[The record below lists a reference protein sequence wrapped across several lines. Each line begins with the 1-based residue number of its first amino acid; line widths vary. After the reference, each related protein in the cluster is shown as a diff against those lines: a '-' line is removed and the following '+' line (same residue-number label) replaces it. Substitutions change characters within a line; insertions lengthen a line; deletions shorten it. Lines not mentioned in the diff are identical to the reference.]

1 MNRVLIIDAL
11 NLMLRNYIVNPSLS
25 SNGQP
30 IGGLKGF
37 LQSLQK
43 LCRETK
49 PNAVVIAWD
58 GQGGSNRR
66 KQMNKNYKEGR
77 KPIRLNRDIRN
88 LTESEEVTNK
98 IWQQTR
104 LVDMLNQLPVTQIM
118 LPMVEADDVIAQVVK
133 SPVFHDWQKVIVSSD
148 KDFIQICSENTIL
161 YRPIQKKILN
171 SMRIVEEYGIH
182 PNNFA
187 LARAIVGDKSDNLD
201 GIRGVGLRTI
211 AKKFPCMS
219 EEEFITI
226 DKLIEMCST
235 AEKQAKV
242 HESIMEGREVIE
254 TNYKIMQLYSPS
266 ISPQGKEHIR
276 FNIEENE
283 HDFNKTELQKMMIED
298 GFGAGDWSDLFQTM
312 KRISIDSREQI

>member
-43 LCRETK
+43 LCREIK
-49 PNAVVIAWD
+49 PSAVVIAWD

-77 KPIRLNRDIRN
+77 KPIRLNRGIRN

-104 LVDMLNQLPVTQIM
+104 LVDMLNQLPVSQIM

-133 SPVFHDWQKVIVSSD
+133 APVFADWQKVIVSSD
-148 KDFIQICSENTIL
+148 KDFIQVCGENTIL
-161 YRPIQKKILN
+161 YRPIQKKVLN
-171 SMRIVEEYGIH
+171 SKRIVEEYGIH

-201 GIRGVGLRTI
+201 GIRGIGLRTI
-211 AKKFPCMS
+211 AKRFPCMS
-219 EEEFITI
+219 ESEFITI
-226 DKLIEMCST
+226 DQLMALCEEP
-235 AEKQAKV
+235 EKPAKV
-242 HESIMEGREVIE
+242 HESILEGREVIH
-254 TNYKIMQLYSPS
+254 TNYKIMQLYSPA
-266 ISPQGKEHIR
+266 ISPQGKEVIR

-283 HDFNKTELQKMMIED
+283 YDFNKTQIQKMMLED
-298 GFGAGDWSDLFQTM
+298 GFGAGDWSELFQTM
-312 KRISIDSREQI
+312 KRISIDNKS